1 MAQSYQ
7 HTREVDIIGG
17 GGALL
22 FGAVSVFVL
31 VTSYGAPD
39 AWASFVTLA
48 IALFFLWLYL
58 WEGKVRYQVHQDGL
72 HFTRFFRDHVLA
84 WSEVEAITWNEPLHA
99 ITIRSNGRNRL
110 FIPLT
115 SSQDY
120 IHSSRKC
127 GLAPAV
133 TPLRR
138 SRLSSLKTSPP
149 QTAAGQAACSS
160 RGVAHADE
168 YIA

>member
-48 IALFFLWLYL
+48 ILALFFLWLYL

-110 FIPLT
+110 FISTDFFPGLHT
-115 SSQDY
+115 LLKEVWTRSGSDAPSKVEAVLAQDEP
-120 IHSSRKC
+120 
-127 GLAPAV
+127 APDGRWPGSMFFAW
-133 TPLRR
+133 RR
-138 SRLSSLKTSPP
+138 SR
-149 QTAAGQAACSS
+149 
-160 RGVAHADE
+160 R
-168 YIA
+168 